1 MAEENLHHNTLVDKI
16 PHKPSLKTRPSHFL
30 FLKNGVGIFPAQ
42 NRTVGFALLKW
53 SSIYTSSSM
62 LLALMTSCR
71 NTAGLQEQTLL
82 LGKMQTSIL
91 FFFLMHLVYW
101 DTDIYLLC
109 SRKNHNHKLG
119 GAAPLSLGE
128 LYPMMWNKF
137 SVRSI
142 NKQTTQKNKKLPG
155 SKIYI
160 EAESRKC
167 SKTECLYP
175 KKDSQNELPLLI
187 AFSNAIFNRVTQGW
201 FPEGKPAYSKYLCS
215 LITNV
220 TLPVITHSARS

>member
-82 LGKMQTSIL
+82 LGKMHTSI
-91 FFFLMHLVYW
+91 FFFFFKCTWCIEILIFISCVQGKTTTINWEEQPHCHWENCTQWCETNSVW
-101 DTDIYLLC
+101 D
-109 SRKNHNHKLG
+109 
-119 GAAPLSLGE
+119 P
-128 LYPMMWNKF
+128 
-137 SVRSI
+137 SI
-142 NKQTTQKNKKLPG
+142 NKPHKKIKSSQEARFILKLRAENARKLSVYTQK
-155 SKIYI
+155 KILRT
-160 EAESRKC
+160 SC
-167 SKTECLYP
+167 PS
-175 KKDSQNELPLLI
+175 SV
-187 AFSNAIFNRVTQGW
+187 FSNAIFNRVTQGW

-220 TLPVITHSARS
+220 TLPVITHGARS